1 MVILL
6 LGLDQIF
13 TGKFDADGDEAKQ
26 LRDDVEQNRNV
37 ISDNSIFT
45 SLVNKTRNGN
55 AAYRSSLKHCKNS
68 GSDKI

>member
-13 TGKFDADGDEAKQ
+13 TGKFDADGTEAKL

-55 AAYRSSLKHCKNS
+55 PAYRSSLKPHPTKKS
-68 GSDKI
+68 